1 MGSFTFREI
10 WLLNLSNKN
19 VSKIISREVVKV
31 ICSPKLCHYSTSA
44 ETCISFEM
52 EWIPRSQNDLADFL
66 SSICNTDDWGL
77 SPLSCHLID
86 SVWEPNYK
94 DRFTNHANAILAR
107 CNSRNPGS
115 ECIDAFV
122 INSTRGKTMLGRP
135 SALFF
140 FFAFCFICVIVR
152 LRELL
157 FFYCGILSLFGR

>member
-1 MGSFTFREI
+1 
-10 WLLNLSNKN
+10 
-19 VSKIISREVVKV
+19 
-31 ICSPKLCHYSTSA
+31 
-44 ETCISFEM
+44 M

-94 DRFTNHANAILAR
+94 DRFANHANAILAR

-115 ECIDAFV
+115 EGIDAFV
-122 INSTRGKTMLGRP
+122 INWTRGKPMLGRP

-140 FFAFCFICVIVR
+140 CVLLHMRNCKASGTLIFLLWHFVSIWPMICPGRNCFS
-152 LRELL
+152 ELL
-157 FFYCGILSLFGR
+157 VD